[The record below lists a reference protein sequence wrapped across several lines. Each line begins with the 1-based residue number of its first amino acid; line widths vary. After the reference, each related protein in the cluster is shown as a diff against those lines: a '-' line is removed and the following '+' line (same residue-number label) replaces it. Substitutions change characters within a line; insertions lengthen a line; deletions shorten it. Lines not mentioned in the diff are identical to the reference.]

1 MRIFL
6 IQDSEAY
13 GREIELPFKVE
24 NIEKVRDLDFG
35 SINSFSIFLIY
46 TDRNELFE
54 NTCKKIRNNP
64 NPHIYLSPIVLLE
77 TEKHFPKRLKTM
89 ADVVVN
95 LNESNKEDINRTFFY
110 KIDKIHRSFKD
121 LNIPPGTKDNSI
133 ILKVVRYIYTR
144 DKKAKPVRDSSSIYG
159 LSYPYLETFLTKEDA
174 SIFNVL
180 DLLEDR
186 KFLFG
191 EFFEKVHFCNRCFSA
206 FLNFMETCVNCGS
219 GNLSVENLIHH
230 FTCAYVGPEEDFM
243 EGNIL
248 RCPKCRKELKGL
260 GVDFDRP
267 TIIYKCNNC
276 GFVSQDTHVKAICF
290 HCEKESEPEDL
301 ILRTIK
307 NYELTALGENIAIYG
322 MESLFFT
329 ALKERVNIL
338 QYETFLAIL
347 KLEIERCK
355 RYRIKSS
362 LIAFQIKN
370 INDLYERLGKRATE
384 LLKEISIIIQT
395 ITRKSDV
402 ISMLNESLIL
412 ILLPHTPKEGA
423 TMVLSRLKENIN
435 QLISSNIDMLI
446 EIGTGFKE
454 IPDVETEPDVFIEN
468 LLEKMEMKEN

>member
-1 MRIFL
+1 MRVFL
-6 IQDSEAY
+6 IQDSEVH
-13 GREIELPFKVE
+13 GKDVKMPLKVE
-24 NIEKVRDLDFG
+24 NVEKIKDLDFD
-35 SINSFSIFLIY
+35 SISSFSIFLIY
-46 TDRNELFE
+46 TNRNDFFE
-54 NTCKKIRNNP
+54 NICKRIRRNP
-64 NPHIYLSPIVLLE
+64 NPHTYLSPIVLLE
-77 TEKHFPKRLKTM
+77 TEMHFPNRLKAM
-89 ADVVVN
+89 ADIIIN
-95 LNESNKEDINRTFFY
+95 LNESNREDINRSFFQ

-121 LNIPPGTKDNSI
+121 LNILQGAKDNSI
-133 ILKVVRYIYTR
+133 ILKIVRYLYTR
-144 DKKAKPVRDSSSIYG
+144 DKKAEPVRDSSSLYG
-159 LSYPYLETFLTKEDA
+159 LSYPYLETLLTKEDA
-174 SIFNVL
+174 SIFNML

-186 KFLFG
+186 RFLFG
-191 EFFEKVHFCNRCFSA
+191 KFFEKVHFCNKCFSA
-206 FLNFMETCVNCGS
+206 FLNFMETCVNCSS

-230 FTCAYVGPEEDFM
+230 FPCAYVGPEEDFI
-243 EGNIL
+243 EGNVL

-267 TIIYKCNNC
+267 TTIYKCNDC
-276 GFVSQDTHVKAICF
+276 GFVSQDAHVKAICF

-329 ALKERVNIL
+329 ALKEKVNII
-338 QYETFLAIL
+338 QYETFLSIL

-423 TMVLSRLKENIN
+423 AMVLKRLKENIN
-435 QLISSNIDMLI
+435 QLVSSNIDVSL
-446 EIGTGFKE
+446 EIKTGFKE
-454 IPDVETEPDVFIEN
+454 
-468 LLEKMEMKEN
+468 KMKGKIYTN